1 MKKALL
7 YAAAALAAAL
17 LCMGC
22 ASRGPRMVDPN
33 YAAQLKAPRSVAV
46 VDVEAAAGQSI
57 SITGV
62 GKLRISQPVT
72 PPPLPAP
79 EPSWIEQ
86 TIGALSPL
94 APWAAL
100 GWIGGESIHHAGK
113 TTPAQVIKV
122 PAESAPVQAAPTRP
136 LNAFGLPRLL
146 P

>member
-33 YAAQLKAPRSVAV
+33 YAAQLAAPRAV
-46 VDVEAAAGQSI
+46 ETLWIRAATNTSI
-57 SITGV
+57 SINGI
-62 GKLRISQPVT
+62 GEMRISQPVT

-100 GWIGGESIHHAGK
+100 GWIGAESIHHVGK
-113 TTPAQVIKV
+113 TTPAQVIQV
-122 PAESAPVQAAPTRP
+122 PAESAPVPEAPTRP
-136 LNAFGLPRLL
+136 LNPFGLPRLL